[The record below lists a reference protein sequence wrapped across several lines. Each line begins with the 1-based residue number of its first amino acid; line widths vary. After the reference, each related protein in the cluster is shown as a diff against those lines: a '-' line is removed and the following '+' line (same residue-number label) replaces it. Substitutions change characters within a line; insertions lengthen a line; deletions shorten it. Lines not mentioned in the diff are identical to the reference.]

1 MFNLDFLF
9 SEIKKEKMKN
19 LTHIFNFGYVII
31 LKEDKNEHLFL
42 KIKNCSSKIQ

>member
-1 MFNLDFLF
+1 
-9 SEIKKEKMKN
+9 MKN

-42 KIKNCSSKIQ
+42 KIKNCSSKILIVYILILGNIR